1 MAHDELRLTLI
12 GGPTLL
18 IEWSGLRLLTD
29 PTFDPP
35 GSMYEYGA
43 VVLRKTVGPALE
55 AASLGTIHGVLLS
68 HDQHADNLDAAG
80 RALLSSLVRAWVG
93 ESLGCSRGAP
103 PSSNPIVWRRVR
115 LPRRV

>member
-1 MAHDELRLTLI
+1 MANEDLRLTLI

-35 GSMYEYGA
+35 GSVYEYGP

-68 HDQHADNLDAAG
+68 HDQHADNLG
-80 RALLSSLVRAWVG
+80 RSRARAPFHRP
-93 ESLGCSRGAP
+93 SGCHHTGWRGAP
-103 PSSNPIVWRRVR
+103 RGQLHWFGT
-115 LPRRV
+115 LGLD